1 MRIVAVRREPVAR
14 ILSVIYAVF
23 GLYAF
28 LLFAFTNAQTLTL
41 PLGFVVTVIH
51 FNINFN
57 LPRPTGLALGALYLA
72 LTILLYA
79 LTGWITGATGALCF
93 NWVAKWMGGIDAK
106 FVETV
111 DDAPPSPKL

>member
-1 MRIVAVRREPVAR
+1 MRIVAVRREPVAC

-41 PLGFVVTVIH
+41 PLGFVATVIH

-72 LTILLYA
+72 LTILLYC
-79 LTGWITGATGALCF
+79 ID
-93 NWVAKWMGGIDAK
+93 WMDHGRYWR
-106 FVETV
+106 TV
-111 DDAPPSPKL
+111 LQLDSEMDGRNRREVRRDH